1 MTEYEFENWWQL
13 LGNRRSW
20 QSGER
25 PGIYPWMPTVVPPT
39 LPVVCSHNAFYHKTD
54 PEGNQ
59 LPYIDEVQFDLVE
72 NSDILNM
79 KAVAGEID
87 MQLRHI
93 MWTNYPLFIENAE
106 QGDYRVI
113 RWTLAEGSNC
123 LMIPNHTHKDPVLR
137 KLFETKEFRIALS
150 LGMDRAQINELA
162 YMGLGKPRQA
172 SVIEE
177 CAWYKPEHGSR
188 WVERDLDQANKL
200 LDDLGLE
207 KGADGFRLRPD
218 GELLTWE
225 IQYAPVFGPWKD
237 VIEMTVKQWED
248 IGLKVTYK
256 ELDRD
261 LRGQR
266 NTANENDFNV
276 WTQDRC
282 FTPLIEPAWFM
293 PGSGG
298 LDGTANFYS
307 QWWTSGG
314 EEGEEPP
321 PELKAQFELYDKIKA
336 ANPDQLPPLAAEFF
350 QNASDNLWFIGNVG
364 QLPHVGVVKNKFR
377 NVPEDAVSDWLLLSP
392 GNTFPEQYF
401 WKE

>member
-1 MTEYEFENWWQL
+1 
-13 LGNRRSW
+13 
-20 QSGER
+20 
-25 PGIYPWMPTVVPPT
+25 
-39 LPVVCSHNAFYHKTD
+39 
-54 PEGNQ
+54 
-59 LPYIDEVQFDLVE
+59 
-72 NSDILNM
+72 
-79 KAVAGEID
+79 
-87 MQLRHI
+87 
-93 MWTNYPLFIENAE
+93 
-106 QGDYRVI
+106 
-113 RWTLAEGSNC
+113 
-123 LMIPNHTHKDPVLR
+123 
-137 KLFETKEFRIALS
+137 
-150 LGMDRAQINELA
+150 
-162 YMGLGKPRQA
+162 
-172 SVIEE
+172 
-177 CAWYKPEHGSR
+177 
-188 WVERDLDQANKL
+188 VERDLDQANKL
-200 LDDLGLE
+200 LDDLGLA
-207 KGADGFRLRPD
+207 KGDDGFRLRPD

-237 VIEMTVKQWED
+237 VIEMTVKQWEE
-248 IGLKVTYK
+248 IGLKVTVK

-293 PGSGG
+293 PGAGG
-298 LDGTANFYS
+298 MDGTANLYS

-336 ANPDQLPPLAAEFF
+336 ATPDQLPPLAEEFF
-350 QNASDNLWFIGNVG
+350 DRASENLWFIGNVG

-377 NVPEDAVSDWLLLSP
+377 NVPDNAVSDWLLLSP